1 MRRTPCLLRARA
13 QAGWQKYRPAE
24 SLLWWD
30 AGVALE
36 TCAMAA
42 LAYGFEFCA
51 LGDTGTAIVD
61 QLDPPHEQFV
71 ALALGGF
78 GRVGTTK

>member
-1 MRRTPCLLRARA
+1 MAE
-13 QAGWQKYRPAE
+13 KYRLAE
-24 SLLWWD
+24 SLLWRD
-30 AGVALE
+30 ARAALQ

-42 LAYGFEFCA
+42 FTYGFEFCA
-51 LGDTGTAIVD
+51 LGDTGTAILG

-71 ALALGGF
+71 ALALGVF